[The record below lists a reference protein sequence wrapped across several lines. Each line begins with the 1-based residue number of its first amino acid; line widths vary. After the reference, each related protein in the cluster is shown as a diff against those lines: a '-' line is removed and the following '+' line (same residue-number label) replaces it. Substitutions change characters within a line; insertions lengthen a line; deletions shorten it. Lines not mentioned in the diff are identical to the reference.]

1 MSRLLTALGNPSARS
16 IAPQSDY
23 KVPDGDEQIA
33 VGVDSLIDMPT
44 DILRRAK
51 AGDPR
56 IHVVED
62 SGASSSKP

>member
-1 MSRLLTALGNPSARS
+1 MPRLSIALGNHPARS
-16 IAPQSDY
+16 IAPQSDP
-23 KVPDGDEQIA
+23 KQHDDDEQIA

-56 IHVVED
+56 IQVVED